1 MPAIPAGRDTT
12 SAWQLYKRLLH
23 YVVPHWKMFLVA
35 TVAMAVFATTDT
47 GFAALMKPMLDE
59 SFVERDPDVIRILPF
74 AIIGLFIVRGVT
86 GFIADYS
93 MMWVGR
99 KVVHK
104 LRDQM
109 FRQLLRLPVSYYDA
123 NSSGQLVAS
132 LIYHVEQVSQSST
145 TAVKVLVRDTL
156 TILFLVAWMFYISG
170 WLALLFVVTAPVM
183 ALLIRLVSHR
193 FRKINRRLQDSMADV
208 THIAQEVIDG
218 QKIVKTF
225 SGQETEA
232 RKFEAVNNKNRTL
245 QVKLTATSAASTP
258 IVQLIAASTLAVV
271 IWLATHEKIVSTL
284 SPGAFVSFLAAMLLL
299 LPPLK
304 RLTSVNAALQK
315 GIAAAESVFDLLDTE
330 GEQDAGTETE
340 GRSQG
345 DIAFR
350 DVHFS
355 YPERDEP
362 VLRNI
367 SFTVHHGETVALV
380 GRSGSGKTTLA
391 HLLPRFYDPQ
401 SGEITLDDTSIRKYR
416 LADLRNQIAFVGQEI
431 CLFNDTIAHNIAYGQ
446 LEDATPEEIEQAAE
460 AAHALE
466 FIRKLP
472 QGFDTIVGQR
482 GIRLSGGQRQRIA
495 IARAVLKDAPVLILD
510 EATAALDTE
519 SERAVQAGLEQL
531 MNNRTTL
538 VIAHRLSTVEHADRI
553 LVLDRG
559 QIVESGTHSDLLQRG
574 GQYAALYKLQFRG

>member
-553 LVLDRG
+553 LVLDGG
-559 QIVESGTHSDLLQRG
+559 QIVESGTHSNLLQQG
-574 GQYAALYKLQFRG
+574 GQYAALYTLQFRH

>member
-466 FIRKLP
+466 FIRKFP

-553 LVLDRG
+553 LVLDGG
-559 QIVESGTHSDLLQRG
+559 QIVESGTHSNLLQQG
-574 GQYAALYKLQFRG
+574 GQYAALYTLQFRH